1 MTVAADETTVRQ
13 FIEIISTH
21 AVELAKGN
29 GHPGVLQISTLSVV
43 DEKLVPQRFKLD
55 DVDGMVSLAVTAAT
69 AGLNVYIEA
78 RTVKASVRGN
88 GRGKIEDTEFVFASV
103 IDSDADKN
111 KGCAVVVQP
120 SLTVGTS
127 RENHH
132 YWYLYDRAAAGDE
145 AKRVGDVVRAGSK
158 TDGDTGVVTQCYRVA
173 GTPNYPSKAKQA
185 RGRLDVEPTSL
196 IEQADRRWRPEELAA
211 AYANG
216 AATAASPSA
225 GASAASTEST
235 TPTGPDEASLP
246 DELMADI
253 RDGGVARGNGAKGDK
268 SRSGLFHYVIG
279 ELKKRGWSVEQI
291 QDLLERHP
299 NGVAAKYPRRLAAE
313 IARSYDKVENGTGAG
328 AGNGAD
334 VGPTGAAGAPPAVSS
349 IGAGPARGPRRRSW
363 GFWRRAAAAHARGDF
378 RTRSRTR
385 AEYGSSDRIPAAYHP
400 GCRWAIAAHDR
411 CGRKGGRRLGHRRV
425 RARRCAGLSGR
436 RSRVGRSSA
445 RSQPTHGGGEI
456 ADIHRRL
463 VPRAGGGD
471 GDLPALQRAPENVG
485 GYRSAALAGAH
496 AARP

>member
-1 MTVAADETTVRQ
+1 MTVAADETMVRQ
-13 FIEIISTH
+13 FIEIISAH
-21 AVELAKGN
+21 AVKLAKGN
-29 GHPGVLQISTLSVV
+29 SHPGVLQISTLSTI
-43 DEKLVPQRFKLD
+43 DDKLVPTRFRLD
-55 DVDGMVSLAVTAAT
+55 DVDGMVGVAVSAAN

-111 KGCAVVVQP
+111 KGGAVVVQP

-196 IEQADRRWRPEELAA
+196 IEQSDRRWRPEELAA

-216 AATAASPSA
+216 AATAASPAAGPSA
-225 GASAASTEST
+225 TTTESA
-235 TPTGPDEASLP
+235 TPAGPDEASLP

-313 IARSYDKVENGTGAG
+313 IARSFDKVENGNGAG
-328 AGNGAD
+328 ARGAG
-334 VGPTGAAGAPPAVSS
+334 VGGPTGAVGAPPAVSS
-349 IGAGPARGPRRRSW
+349 GSAGPGRQSW
-363 GFWRRAAAAHARGDF
+363 GFWRRAAAYARGDF
-378 RTRSRTR
+378 RTRSGTR
-385 AEYGSSDRIPAAYHP
+385 AEYGSSDRIPAAYYP
-400 GCRWAIAAHDR
+400 GCRWAIATHDR
-411 CGRKGGRRLGHRRV
+411 CDRKGGRRLGHRRV
-425 RARRCAGLSGR
+425 RARRRAGLSGR

-445 RSQPTHGGGEI
+445 RSQPTHSGGQI
-456 ADIHRRL
+456 ASIHPRL